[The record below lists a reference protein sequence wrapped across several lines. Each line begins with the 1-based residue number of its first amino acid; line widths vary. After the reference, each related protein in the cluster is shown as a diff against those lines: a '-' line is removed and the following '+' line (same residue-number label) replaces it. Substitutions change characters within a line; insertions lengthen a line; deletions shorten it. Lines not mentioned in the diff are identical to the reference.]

1 MLNDTVCERDL
12 AEFNIYLDL
21 SESTSYSHHKL
32 SS

>member
-21 SESTSYSHHKL
+21 YIRIHILFTSQIK
-32 SS
+32 